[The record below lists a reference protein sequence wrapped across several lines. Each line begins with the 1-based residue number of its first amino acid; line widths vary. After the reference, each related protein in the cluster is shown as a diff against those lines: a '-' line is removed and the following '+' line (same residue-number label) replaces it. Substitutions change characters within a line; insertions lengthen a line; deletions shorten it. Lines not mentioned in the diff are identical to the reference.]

1 MSEETSATVPEQ
13 EETINEAKEGAKVSK
28 HRHSK
33 VQQLHEENAALKQE
47 LEQTKELMLRQ
58 AADFDNFRKRKQK
71 ESLELLQYARE
82 NFLKGLLPVVDDF
95 SRFLQTAPQG
105 DEVQWKGVKLIH
117 EKLTGILKS
126 HGLVVMEP
134 VGKPFDPEFHDAM
147 LAVPRE
153 DIAPGTVVEV
163 HENGY
168 VMNSRVL
175 RHAKVIV
182 SKEVEKN
189 PQNP

>member
-1 MSEETSATVPEQ
+1 MIDESLNVESSQQEPATEVTEPS
-13 EETINEAKEGAKVSK
+13 KPHK

-33 VQQLHEENAALKQE
+33 VQQLQEENTALKQE

-82 NFLKGLLPVVDDF
+82 NFLKELLPIVDDF
-95 SRFLQTAPQG
+95 NRFLQTIPKN
-105 DEVQWKGVKLIH
+105 DDVQWQGVKLIH

-126 HGLVVMEP
+126 QGLVAMEP
-134 VGKPFDPEFHDAM
+134 VGKPFDPEFHDA
-147 LAVPRE
+147 LITVPRE
-153 DIAPGTVVEV
+153 DVPPGTVVEV

-168 VMNSRVL
+168 MMNGKVL

-182 SKEVEKN
+182 SKEKE
-189 PQNP
+189 QG